1 MLTHLTP
8 TRTEQLAADLRH
20 MRALALAKQEGPV
33 FELGYLR
40 TTLAQLVGDLAG
52 VQAVV
57 LINAALQHEP
67 SLDETAAALAERHA
81 LLARIATTLQPA

>member
-20 MRALALAKQEGPV
+20 MRALVEGKHEGSA

-40 TTLAQLVGDLAG
+40 STVAQLVGDLAG
-52 VQAVV
+52 LQARV
-57 LINAALQHEP
+57 LVDAALRHEP
-67 SLDETAAALAERHA
+67 TAEEAAEALAEQKRVLGIYTA
-81 LLARIATTLQPA
+81 LAAE